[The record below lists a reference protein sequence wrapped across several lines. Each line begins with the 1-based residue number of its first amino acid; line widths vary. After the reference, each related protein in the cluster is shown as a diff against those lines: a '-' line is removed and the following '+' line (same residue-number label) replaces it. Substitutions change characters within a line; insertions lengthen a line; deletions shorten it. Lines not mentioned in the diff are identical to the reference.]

1 MHGGGQGFESP
12 RLHPIS
18 EGNFSLVEETGV
30 AKCRVRLFFSSELVN
45 EPVVYL
51 IGKQFDVV
59 TNIRGGEVTRDSGW
73 LYVELTGEDAEIARA
88 IAWTLEQ
95 GVRVDPV
102 EGDIIAG

>member
-1 MHGGGQGFESP
+1 MGK
-12 RLHPIS
+12 R
-18 EGNFSLVEETGV
+18 
-30 AKCRVRLFFSSELVN
+30 RVRLFFSPDLLS

-51 IGKQFDVV
+51 IGKQFEVV

-73 LYVELTGEDAEIARA
+73 LYLELTGDDAEIDRA
-88 IAWTLEQ
+88 IQWTLER